1 MRQGHFNERLRTW
14 SLHLRRTL
22 VRHASHKSGMQQSLT
37 LQELLASEMTHAV
50 LRADALELRCF
61 EATLQAAAE
70 RLRARHSKT

>member
-1 MRQGHFNERLRTW
+1 MRQGHFHERLRTW
-14 SLHLRRTL
+14 SRHLWRTL
-22 VRHASHKSGMQQSLT
+22 VLHASHKSGMQQSLS

-70 RLRARHSKT
+70 RLRAPHGES